1 MFSVIFFQPRRL
13 IFHVPA
19 FNNFWFVHTFLA
31 IQLLGRII
39 NISLKN
45 PDWIRSLED
54 EMNLEKINIG
64 LPSST
69 SSTLLCEDAE
79 VTADYDMEGLFK

>member
-1 MFSVIFFQPRRL
+1 MLS
-13 IFHVPA
+13 
-19 FNNFWFVHTFLA
+19 FNIPTLKNFWFVLFFFFA
-31 IQLLGRII
+31 IQLQGKII
-39 NISLKN
+39 NVNLKN
-45 PDWIRSLED
+45 PDWIKSLED

-79 VTADYDMEGLFK
+79 VTADYDMEGLLR

>member
-1 MFSVIFFQPRRL
+1 MLNFSVPT
-13 IFHVPA
+13 V
-19 FNNFWFVHTFLA
+19 NNFWVLYTFLA

-45 PDWIRSLED
+45 PDWIRTLEE

-79 VTADYDMEGLFK
+79 VTADYDMEGLLK

>member
-1 MFSVIFFQPRRL
+1 MLNFNIPFFS
-13 IFHVPA
+13 
-19 FNNFWFVHTFLA
+19 NFCFMCTFMT
-31 IQLLGRII
+31 IQILGRII

-54 EMNLEKINIG
+54 EMNLEKINVG

-79 VTADYDMEGLFK
+79 VTADYDMEGLLE

>member
-1 MFSVIFFQPRRL
+1 MLNFNIP
-13 IFHVPA
+13 I
-19 FNNFWFVHTFLA
+19 FNNFSFFFFCTFMT
-31 IQLLGRII
+31 IQILGRII

-54 EMNLEKINIG
+54 EMNLEKINVG

-79 VTADYDMEGLFK
+79 VTADYDMEGLLE

>member
-1 MFSVIFFQPRRL
+1 MLHFN
-13 IFHVPA
+13 VPTV
-19 FNNFWFVHTFLA
+19 NNFWFVHTFLA

-45 PDWIRSLED
+45 PDWIRTLEE

-79 VTADYDMEGLFK
+79 VTADYDMEGLLK

>member
-1 MFSVIFFQPRRL
+1 MLNFNIP
-13 IFHVPA
+13 I
-19 FNNFWFVHTFLA
+19 FNNFSFFFCTFMT
-31 IQLLGRII
+31 IQILGRII

-54 EMNLEKINIG
+54 EMNLEKINVG

-79 VTADYDMEGLFK
+79 VTADYDMEGLLE

>member
-1 MFSVIFFQPRRL
+1 MTSVFSIP
-13 IFHVPA
+13 
-19 FNNFWFVHTFLA
+19 FLA
-31 IQLLGRII
+31 IQLQGRII
-39 NISLKN
+39 EINLKN
-45 PDWIRSLED
+45 PDWIKSLED

-79 VTADYDMEGLFK
+79 VTADYDMEGLLRLSIPHFEMLSAK

>member
-1 MFSVIFFQPRRL
+1 MLNFNIP
-13 IFHVPA
+13 I
-19 FNNFWFVHTFLA
+19 FNNISFFFFCTFMT
-31 IQLLGRII
+31 IQILGRII

-54 EMNLEKINIG
+54 EMNLEKINVG

-79 VTADYDMEGLFK
+79 VTADYDMEGLLE